1 MPKSPAVRA
10 GSTEQ
15 TAANMDA
22 FIDRFVTQQM
32 PADRNAKI
40 PDWGRGAR
48 DMIFDSRRG
57 VIPSPMAR
65 PGSAS
70 PASRP
75 FPPACV
81 LRPLPTSP

>member
-40 PDWGRGAR
+40 PDWGRGAQ
-48 DMIFDSRRG
+48 DMIF
-57 VIPSPMAR
+57 
-65 PGSAS
+65 
-70 PASRP
+70 
-75 FPPACV
+75 
-81 LRPLPTSP
+81 